1 MNGHVLIVIGILAFE
16 ATGSLAFSLDWRII
30 FYSEE
35 QLPVDKDSEI
45 YFQVSGSKGV
55 TAKRFSKEIIDHTGE
70 KLVFDAGWFDLAQ
83 IGNVTQLIISRRI
96 LGFSFKEWQVTK
108 IELVSSPWNDPRAKY
123 TFFCNCSFTLLTG
136 YNLESGKTLKSHNF
150 VIV

>member
-45 YFQVSGSKGV
+45 YFQFSGSKGV

-70 KLVFDAGWFDLAQ
+70 KLVFDA
-83 IGNVTQLIISRRI
+83 
-96 LGFSFKEWQVTK
+96 
-108 IELVSSPWNDPRAKY
+108 
-123 TFFCNCSFTLLTG
+123 
-136 YNLESGKTLKSHNF
+136 
-150 VIV
+150 